1 MTEYWQEY
9 YRFWDDFVR
18 EWFENEGSFQGEI
31 GSLYGD
37 PKLLDVK
44 ELPEPYVHRPFDG
57 KDRRRVKAAILNL
70 NPGASSGNECT
81 KCLCRYREGDAEL
94 MYKFD
99 KVYKRI
105 YSHFVSEC
113 GCLLNGYK
121 KGWHNRIPGVHWWQ
135 GDKRANH
142 CGGRMRWLR
151 QFYGSNLMPEEVFAS
166 ELCPYHSK
174 RTRTGAFEKKICSN
188 PNVVWE
194 RVLAPLAVVVAE
206 NRLPCVSCVG
216 KVFESILGNQF
227 KDDFQQVNK
236 WFKGKDEHGNVI
248 SKWPDRKKD
257 ELLIVRSYT
266 LYRLKADSQRSK
278 ELSLKTKVDLSMVC
292 FLCITSQGSNNP
304 PQDKFQDVEK
314 NIRSYIEGLCC

>member
-44 ELPEPYVHRPFDG
+44 ELPEPYAHRPFDG

-99 KVYKRI
+99 KVHERI

-113 GCLLNGYK
+113 GCLLNEFDDDWYDC
-121 KGWHNRIPGVHWWQ
+121 IPGVKWWQ
-135 GDKRANH
+135 GDKRDNH

-151 QFYGSNLMPEEVFAS
+151 QFYDSSLMPEEVFAS

-174 RTRTGAFEKKICSN
+174 RTRTGTFEKKIRSN

-194 RVLAPLAVVVAE
+194 RVLAPLAVVAVE
-206 NRLPCVSCVG
+206 NRLTCVSCM
-216 KVFESILGNQF
+216 
-227 KDDFQQVNK
+227 
-236 WFKGKDEHGNVI
+236 GKDFELIFDRIFIGEFHKENQWSGGVDMLGAPI
-248 SKWPDRKKD
+248 PEWPPRGMDSSS
-257 ELLIVRSYT
+257 VNRSYT

-278 ELSLKTKVDLSMVC
+278 ELSLKANVDLSTVS
-292 FLCITSQGSNNP
+292 FLCVTSQGSNNP